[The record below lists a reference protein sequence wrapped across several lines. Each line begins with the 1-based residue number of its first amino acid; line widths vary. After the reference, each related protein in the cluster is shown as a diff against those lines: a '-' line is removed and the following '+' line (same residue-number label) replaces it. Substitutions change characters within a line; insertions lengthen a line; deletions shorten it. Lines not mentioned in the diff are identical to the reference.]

1 MLKYHETLKVVNPL
15 REQAA
20 EMGEKLAVVQAAL
33 AEKRAKVKAI
43 MDNLAALTQEQ
54 EELTAKAEKLS
65 YDLEQ
70 CKLKMFRA
78 TKMIEG
84 LAGEKE
90 RWNSTVA
97 SLTEAQQF
105 ITGDSLVAAGM
116 ICYAGPFISQYRES
130 MEKMWREQMSELYIK
145 YTENIN
151 MRRVLGKDVVIR
163 SWAVAGLPSDNL
175 SIENG
180 IIMFGSRRW
189 PLMIDPQ
196 TQANKF
202 IKKMGSQT
210 EGVNLDVFKLS
221 EQNLIR
227 SLELAIQ
234 FGKWV
239 LLENIGEY
247 IDPALEPILLQQK
260 VKQGQN
266 WTIKVG
272 ERSIPYNDNFKFFLT
287 TTLPNPHYSPETSVK
302 VTILNFSITPVGL
315 EEQMLNLMVLLEM
328 PELQEKKNQIVEDNA
343 KSAAILYKIEDDLLA
358 ALSGNT
364 VDELLSTDD
373 LINTLADSQKTSG
386 EIAVRQAESKVTEK
400 EIDVKREGFRE
411 VAFRAQLLFFCI
423 VDLNNINS
431 MYQYS
436 LQWFQNLFKNSVT
449 NSEQTDDVIRRVEIL
464 NDYFTYALYQ
474 NVCRSLFEVDKLLF
488 SFLLCTKILFGN
500 NEIDMKEWRFFLA
513 GPSGQIDEKPNPT
526 QWLDDLE
533 WVQSYKQL
541 FTMNKD
547 LPIFEGI
554 EEYFIN
560 FNVKFKKIFD
570 SVDAHEE
577 PMPGDWNSKLNSFQ
591 KLILLKCVRPDKITA
606 AIENFVVEKMGQ
618 RFIEPPTFNLP
629 ACFSDSDNCTPLVF
643 VLSPGSDPIA
653 SFMKYVEDS
662 GMMSRF
668 KTISLGSGQDKPA
681 EEMIAAGKT

>member
-1 MLKYHETLKVVNPL
+1 
-15 REQAA
+15 
-20 EMGEKLAVVQAAL
+20 
-33 AEKRAKVKAI
+33 
-43 MDNLAALTQEQ
+43 
-54 EELTAKAEKLS
+54 
-65 YDLEQ
+65 
-70 CKLKMFRA
+70 
-78 TKMIEG
+78 
-84 LAGEKE
+84 
-90 RWNSTVA
+90 
-97 SLTEAQQF
+97 
-105 ITGDSLVAAGM
+105 
-116 ICYAGPFISQYRES
+116 
-130 MEKMWREQMSELYIK
+130 
-145 YTENIN
+145 
-151 MRRVLGKDVVIR
+151 
-163 SWAVAGLPSDNL
+163 
-175 SIENG
+175 
-180 IIMFGSRRW
+180 
-189 PLMIDPQ
+189 MIDPQ

-436 LQWFQNLFKNSVT
+436 LQWFQNLFKNSV
-449 NSEQTDDVIRRVEIL
+449 
-464 NDYFTYALYQ
+464 
-474 NVCRSLFEVDKLLF
+474 
-488 SFLLCTKILFGN
+488 
-500 NEIDMKEWRFFLA
+500 
-513 GPSGQIDEKPNPT
+513 
-526 QWLDDLE
+526 
-533 WVQSYKQL
+533 
-541 FTMNKD
+541 
-547 LPIFEGI
+547 
-554 EEYFIN
+554 
-560 FNVKFKKIFD
+560 
-570 SVDAHEE
+570 
-577 PMPGDWNSKLNSFQ
+577 
-591 KLILLKCVRPDKITA
+591 
-606 AIENFVVEKMGQ
+606 
-618 RFIEPPTFNLP
+618 
-629 ACFSDSDNCTPLVF
+629 
-643 VLSPGSDPIA
+643 
-653 SFMKYVEDS
+653 
-662 GMMSRF
+662 
-668 KTISLGSGQDKPA
+668 
-681 EEMIAAGKT
+681 